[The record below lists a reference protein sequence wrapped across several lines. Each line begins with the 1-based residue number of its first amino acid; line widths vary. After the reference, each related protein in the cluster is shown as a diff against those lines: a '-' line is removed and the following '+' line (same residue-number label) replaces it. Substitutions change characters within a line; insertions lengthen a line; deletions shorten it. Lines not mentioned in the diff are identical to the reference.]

1 MPMDDAGPRTA
12 MWVAAPWVPAGIYG
26 TVICASTL
34 AAAGKESAG
43 RVAATVLVT
52 LLVYWLA
59 ERYAELLGLAARG
72 RSVTRAEVLGVLTA
86 GWALIQASITPLL
99 VLLLSRLAGASDAA
113 ALDAALAYTVFL
125 LVVLGWLASRAAGLT
140 GWHRWAATAFAGV
153 LGLVVVALKVSLH

>member
-1 MPMDDAGPRTA
+1 MDKAGARKG

-26 TVICASTL
+26 TVICAATL
-34 AAAGKESAG
+34 AASGNYSVG

-72 RSVTRAEVLGVLTA
+72 TSVTRTDVLHVLTA

-99 VLLLSRLAGASDAA
+99 VLLLSRLAGASSAA
-113 ALDAALAYTVFL
+113 ALDAALAYTVAL
-125 LVVLGWLASRAAGLT
+125 LVVLGWLSARGAGLT
-140 GWHRWAATAFAGV
+140 GWPRWAATAFAGV
-153 LGLVVVALKVSLH
+153 LGLVVVALKASLH